1 MLPAG
6 GDVQLLL
13 VGFHDQ
19 RLSALPARIQLDDNA
34 DIKAEPEE
42 CLVKNINPYLV
53 AAPDLFVDKRMKP
66 LADLPEV
73 RFGSKPTDGGFL
85 IVEPED
91 YDSVMADPIA
101 AKYVRPFRMGRE
113 LIHGKDR
120 WCLWL
125 VDATSEEIAASS
137 ILSER
142 TAAVRQFRLN
152 SRKVPTQRKAETPH
166 LFDEN
171 HQPVTSFVALPAV
184 FSEGR
189 KWATVAHLTP
199 DVIAGNKLYLVVD
212 PDGFAF
218 AIISSLMFMT
228 WQKMIGGR
236 LKSDPN
242 FSNTVVWNNLPLPV
256 VSEKDRVNICELGKD
271 VLAARQ
277 ESLDQSLSTMYAP
290 EKLRP
295 DLVAAHE
302 RLDQAVDALFGLGG
316 AEVTDVERQQVL
328 VASFHALT
336 STAL

>member
-1 MLPAG
+1 M
-6 GDVQLLL
+6 
-13 VGFHDQ
+13 
-19 RLSALPARIQLDDNA
+19 LSALPAKIPLDNNA

-42 CLVKNINPYLV
+42 HLVKNINPYLV

-66 LADLPEV
+66 LAVLPPAV
-73 RFGSKPTDGGFL
+73 RGSQPTDDGHL

-125 VDATSEEIAASS
+125 VDATPEELQVSQV
-137 ILSER
+137 LRER
-142 TAAVRQFRLN
+142 VDAVREFRLK
-152 SRKVPTQRKAETPH
+152 SKKAPTRRKAETPH

-171 HQPVTSFVALPAV
+171 HQPEAGYVGVPRV
-184 FSEGR
+184 FSER
-189 KWATVAHLTP
+189 RQWATVAYL
-199 DVIAGNKLYLVVD
+199 DASVIAGDKVYTMSD
-212 PDGFAF
+212 SDGFAF

-242 FSNTVVWNNLPLPV
+242 FSNTVVWNNLPLPA

-271 VLAARQ
+271 VLTARQ
-277 ESLDQSLSTMYAP
+277 ESPDQSLSTMYDP
-290 EKLRP
+290 ENLKP
-295 DLVAAHE
+295 DLVNAHE
-302 RLDQAVDALFGLGG
+302 RLDQSVDALFGLGG
-316 AEVTDVERQQVL
+316 AEVTDAERQQAL
-328 VASFHALT
+328 VTSFIALT
-336 STAL
+336 TTAF

>member
-1 MLPAG
+1 M
-6 GDVQLLL
+6 
-13 VGFHDQ
+13 
-19 RLSALPARIQLDDNA
+19 LSALPAKIPLDNNA

-42 CLVKNINPYLV
+42 HLVKNINPYLV

-125 VDATSEEIAASS
+125 VDATPEELQVSQV
-137 ILSER
+137 LRER
-142 TAAVRQFRLN
+142 VDAVREFRLK
-152 SRKVPTQRKAETPH
+152 SKKASTRRKAETPH
-166 LFDEN
+166 MFDEN
-171 HQPVTSFVALPAV
+171 HQPEAGYVGVPRV
-184 FSEGR
+184 FSER
-189 KWATVAHLTP
+189 RQWATVAYL
-199 DVIAGNKLYLVVD
+199 DASVIAGDKVYTVSD
-212 PDGFAF
+212 SDGFAF

-271 VLAARQ
+271 VLTARQ
-277 ESLDQSLSTMYAP
+277 ESPDQSLSTMYDP
-290 EKLRP
+290 EKLKP
-295 DLVAAHE
+295 DLVNAHE
-302 RLDQAVDALFGLGG
+302 RLDQSVDALFGLGG
-316 AEVTDVERQQVL
+316 AEVTDAERQQAL
-328 VASFHALT
+328 VTSFIALT
-336 STAL
+336 TTAF